1 MDRVDGMERFKYIED
16 GPTADLMF
24 EAYGST
30 LDEAFGNAALAMF
43 NAMTPLE
50 GVEER
55 EVRTVEVQGDDIEG
69 LLYNFLDELLF
80 VHEDGYLIFSTV
92 NVELDEE
99 LLQLKAKCSGER
111 FDPTRHESG
120 IAVKAVTFYQ
130 MKVDK
135 TETSFTIR
143 VVLDI

>member
-1 MDRVDGMERFKYIED
+1 MDRVDGMERFKYVED

-30 LDEAFGNAALAMF
+30 LDEAFGNSALAMF

-55 EVRTVEVQGDDIEG
+55 EVRTVEAQGDDLEG

-80 VHEDGYLIFSTV
+80 VHDVEHLIFSAV
-92 NVELDEE
+92 DVDLDEE
-99 LLQLKAKCSGER
+99 ILQIRAECSGER

-130 MKVDK
+130 MKV
-135 TETSFTIR
+135 EGPENGYTIR